1 MRHDSAFV
9 SSGPATAGASAQD
22 LPARDLPAQDLPAW
36 DLGDLYPGPYSPEV
50 EGELCAARA
59 EAKACEAAH
68 AGGLEQMSG
77 RALAAAIGAY
87 ERVEER
93 LGRIMSY
100 AQLLFSG
107 DSTDAARGKFSQ
119 A

>member
-1 MRHDSAFV
+1 MRQDSAFV

-22 LPARDLPAQDLPAW
+22 LPAQDLPAW
-36 DLGDLYPGPYSPEV
+36 DLGNLYPGPDSPEV
-50 EGELCAARA
+50 EAELSAALA
-59 EAKACEAAH
+59 EAKAFEAAH
-68 AGGLEQMSG
+68 AGGLERMSG
-77 RALAAAIGAY
+77 RALAVAIGAY
-87 ERVEER
+87 ERIEER